1 MSDSFKL
8 TVPVD
13 ERYRNLAP
21 DVSAKYAEL
30 AGGTADDGKALSSEV
45 NAAIEKLAHGAPHG
59 AGVDLAFHVAA
70 GRVEVQLQCHGRT
83 AAVTHHMHH
92 AKH

>member
-1 MSDSFKL
+1 MSDPFKL

-30 AGGTADDGKALSSEV
+30 AGGSAEDGKALSSAV
-45 NAAIEKLAHGAPHG
+45 NAAMEKLVHGAPHG

-70 GRVEVQLQCHGRT
+70 GHVEVHLHSHGRT
-83 AAVTHHMHH
+83 AVVKHHVHH
-92 AKH
+92 KH